1 MLQTLQQFFA
11 IAYVILVQNK
21 RNTYALFEELEAHL
35 NPKGFALSNEHRKR
49 IAFYTAQSALT
60 NYWFSTLRGKKPTAS
75 ETKLGLYLGAYT
87 PITDD
92 LMDNTGSTYQQLRTI
107 APDSSAEASMFNYL
121 WEKMQPSLK
130 TNTSFAYY
138 FEKAHEAQNE
148 SLVQMEP
155 TPLGLN
161 QLREITFNKGAYATL
176 LYRFLLQNEAKEGEV
191 DAIYT
196 LGSIL
201 QVMNDLFD
209 IYKDYQNGA
218 QTLVTKTADIH
229 FVKKTLDE
237 LEAKL
242 RSQFFTLDYPPRQKQ
257 KSWLAIMAIVTRGHI
272 ALNHYLD
279 LQGNSA
285 KIDIATYPRKPLIV
299 DMEKLGN
306 IWKNVIETSKASKSE
321 SL

>member
-1 MLQTLQQFFA
+1 MFQTLQQFFT
-11 IAYVILVQNK
+11 IAWVILVQNK
-21 RNTYALFEELEAHL
+21 RNTHALFEELEAHL
-35 NPKGFALSNEHRKR
+35 NPKGFTLSNEHRKR

-60 NYWFSTLRGKKPTAS
+60 NYWFSTLRGEKPTAS

-107 APDSSAEASMFNYL
+107 APDSSAEACIFNYL
-121 WEKMQPSLK
+121 WEKMQPSL
-130 TNTSFAYY
+130 NANSLFALY

-148 SLVQMEP
+148 SLVQMES
-155 TPLGLN
+155 TPLGLDE
-161 QLREITFNKGAYATL
+161 LREITFNKGAYATL
-176 LYRFLLQNEAKEGEV
+176 LYRFLLQNEAKSGEI

-196 LGSIL
+196 LGAIL

-209 IYKDYQNGA
+209 IYKDYHHGA
-218 QTLVTKTADIH
+218 QTLVTNTADIH
-229 FVKKTLDE
+229 FIKKSVDG
-237 LEAKL
+237 LETKF
-242 RSQFFTLDYPPRQKQ
+242 RSQFFALDYPPRQK
-257 KSWLAIMAIVTRGHI
+257 KKAWLAIMAIVTRGHI
-272 ALNHYLD
+272 ASKHYLD

-306 IWKNVIETSKASKSE
+306 VWKNVIETNKAFKS
-321 SL
+321 

>member
-1 MLQTLQQFFA
+1 MFQTLQQFFT

-21 RNTYALFEELEAHL
+21 RNTHALFEELEAHL
-35 NPKGFALSNEHRKR
+35 NPKGFTLSNEHRKR

-107 APDSSAEASMFNYL
+107 APDSSAEACIFNYL
-121 WEKMQPSLK
+121 WEKLQPSLN
-130 TNTSFAYY
+130 TNSLFALY

-148 SLVQMEP
+148 SLVQMES
-155 TPLGLN
+155 TPLGLDE
-161 QLREITFNKGAYATL
+161 LREITFNKGAYATL
-176 LYRFLLQNEAKEGEV
+176 LYRFLLQNEAKSGEI

-196 LGSIL
+196 LGAIL

-209 IYKDYQNGA
+209 IYKDYHHGA
-218 QTLVTKTADIH
+218 QTLVTNTADIH
-229 FVKKTLDE
+229 FIKKTLDE
-237 LEAKL
+237 LETKF
-242 RSQFFTLDYPPRQKQ
+242 RSQFFALDYPPRQK
-257 KSWLAIMAIVTRGHI
+257 KKAWLAIMAIVTRGHI
-272 ALNHYLD
+272 ASKHYLD

-306 IWKNVIETSKASKSE
+306 VWKNVIETNKAFKS
-321 SL
+321 